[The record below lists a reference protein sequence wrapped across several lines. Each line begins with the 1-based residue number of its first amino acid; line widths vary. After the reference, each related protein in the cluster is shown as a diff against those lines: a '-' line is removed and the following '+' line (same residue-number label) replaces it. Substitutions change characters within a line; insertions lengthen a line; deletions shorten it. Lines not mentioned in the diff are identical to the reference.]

1 MIEIAIIGIIIAL
14 IFDFV
19 NGFNDSANSV
29 ATVIGTRV
37 LKPLQAV
44 TISAVANF
52 AGPFVFGVA
61 VATTIIFSGSGVG
74 AGSINSKSLNKKLA
88 KYAALELTAMEKA
101 GAKFLARGLPVA
113 VREEGQ
119 KTRTVVIEW
128 PSIEAANAGYN
139 GPDYQAALDALDGS
153 ASREFRYVE
162 ATY

>member
-1 MIEIAIIGIIIAL
+1 MTPVEKGMTFSIFMSKSEAISLQYLFTSI
-14 IFDFV
+14 
-19 NGFNDSANSV
+19 
-29 ATVIGTRV
+29 
-37 LKPLQAV
+37 KPL
-44 TISAVANF
+44 
-52 AGPFVFGVA
+52 GP
-61 VATTIIFSGSGVG
+61 
-74 AGSINSKSLNKKLA
+74 L
-88 KYAALELTAMEKA
+88 AALALPAMEKA

>member
-1 MIEIAIIGIIIAL
+1 MDYYRHGQ
-14 IFDFV
+14 
-19 NGFNDSANSV
+19 N
-29 ATVIGTRV
+29 
-37 LKPLQAV
+37 K
-44 TISAVANF
+44 
-52 AGPFVFGVA
+52 
-61 VATTIIFSGSGVG
+61 GS
-74 AGSINSKSLNKKLA
+74 SCQNTKA
-88 KYAALELTAMEKA
+88 KYAALALPAMEKA